1 MYPAAL
7 AFIAISRA
15 ESHSM
20 TLLEA
25 WTLGVLSFKD
35 KCEVMRYQVERCS
48 GWLHYAS
55 QEEFNQTIDIYRRGR
70 KGFCALPL
78 QLITRSGRHYEV
90 WLIE

>member
-55 QEEFNQTIDIYRRGR
+55 QLIYTDAAGKAFVRCR
-70 KGFCALPL
+70 
-78 QLITRSGRHYEV
+78 YN
-90 WLIE
+90 